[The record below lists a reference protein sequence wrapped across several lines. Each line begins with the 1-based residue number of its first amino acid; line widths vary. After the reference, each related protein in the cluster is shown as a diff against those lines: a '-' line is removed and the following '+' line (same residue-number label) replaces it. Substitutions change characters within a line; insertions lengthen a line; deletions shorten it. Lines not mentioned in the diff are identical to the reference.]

1 MLRKYLLFIGVL
13 VWVSVAGA
21 QPDLYNRYASRT
33 DIRVASV
40 TGFVLD
46 SAGTTADVT
55 LLEAVD
61 DAGWD
66 WLCKEF
72 GLIALN
78 DDQRRQ
84 LAQGWEVSMFA
95 QRDRKDPSKPAPVVD
110 ERIDVANSCYVG
122 VSYLSRTLY
131 IFCCTTEHES
141 DVVIDYLIKKM
152 RSSMKR

>member
-1 MLRKYLLFIGVL
+1 MKKYMLFIGVL
-13 VWVSVAGA
+13 FWASVVGA
-21 QPDLYNRYASRT
+21 QSDLYNRYASRT
-33 DIRVASV
+33 DVKVASV

-61 DAGWD
+61 DEGWE

-78 DDQRRQ
+78 EEQRSQ

-95 QRDRKDPSKPAPVVD
+95 QRDRKDPSKPAPVVE

-122 VSYLSRTLY
+122 VSYLSRTIY
-131 IFCCTTEHES
+131 IFCCTTEHQS

-152 RSSMKR
+152 RKPMKH

>member
-1 MLRKYLLFIGVL
+1 M
-13 VWVSVAGA
+13 
-21 QPDLYNRYASRT
+21 D
-33 DIRVASV
+33 D
-40 TGFVLD
+40 TGW
-46 SAGTTADVT
+46 
-55 LLEAVD
+55 E
-61 DAGWD
+61 

-78 DDQRRQ
+78 ADQQRQ

-95 QRDRKDPSKPAPVVD
+95 QRDRKDPSKPAPVVN

-131 IFCCTTEHES
+131 IFCCTTDHES

-152 RSSMKR
+152 RRTRRR

>member
-1 MLRKYLLFIGVL
+1 MRKYLLFIGVL
-13 VWVSVAGA
+13 FWVSAVGA
-21 QPDLYNRYASRT
+21 QSDLYNRYASRT

-61 DAGWD
+61 DTGWE

-78 DDQRRQ
+78 ADQQRQ

-95 QRDRKDPSKPAPVVD
+95 QRDRKDPSKPAPVVN

-131 IFCCTTEHES
+131 IFCCTTDHES

-152 RSSMKR
+152 SRTRRR

>member
-13 VWVSVAGA
+13 VWASVAGA

-46 SAGTTADVT
+46 SAGTQADVT

-95 QRDRKDPSKPAPVVD
+95 QRDRKDPSQPAPVTE

-131 IFCCTTEHES
+131 IFCCTTEQQA

-152 RSSMKR
+152 RNSMRR

>member
-1 MLRKYLLFIGVL
+1 MLFIGVL
-13 VWVSVAGA
+13 FWVSTVGA
-21 QPDLYNRYASRT
+21 QTDLYNKYASRT
-33 DIRVASV
+33 DIKVASV

-46 SAGTTADVT
+46 TAGTTADVT

-72 GLIALN
+72 NLIALN
-78 DDQRRQ
+78 DEQRRQ

-95 QRDRKDPSKPAPVVD
+95 QRDRKDPSKPAPVMD

-131 IFCCTTEHES
+131 IFCCTTEHQS

>member
-1 MLRKYLLFIGVL
+1 MRKILLFIGFL
-13 VWVSVAGA
+13 VWASVAGA
-21 QPDLYNRYASRT
+21 QTDLYNRYASRT
-33 DIRVASV
+33 DIKVASV

-61 DAGWD
+61 DEGWD

-78 DDQRRQ
+78 DDQQRQ
-84 LAQGWEVSMFA
+84 LAQGWEVSMFT
-95 QRDRKDPSKPAPVVD
+95 QRSRKDPTLPAPVLN

-131 IFCCTTEHES
+131 IFCCTTEHQS
-141 DVVIDYLIKKM
+141 DVVIDYLIRKM

>member
-1 MLRKYLLFIGVL
+1 MRKTLLFIGVL
-13 VWVSVAGA
+13 FWVSTVGA
-21 QPDLYNRYASRT
+21 QTDLYNKYASRT
-33 DIRVASV
+33 DIKVASV

-46 SAGTTADVT
+46 TAGTTADVT

-72 GLIALN
+72 NLIALN
-78 DDQRRQ
+78 DEQRRQ

-95 QRDRKDPSKPAPVVD
+95 QRDRKDPSKPAPVMD

-131 IFCCTTEHES
+131 IFCCTTEHQS

>member
-1 MLRKYLLFIGVL
+1 MKKYMLFIGVL
-13 VWVSVAGA
+13 FWASVVGA
-21 QPDLYNRYASRT
+21 QSDLYNRYASRT
-33 DIRVASV
+33 DVKVASV

-46 SAGTTADVT
+46 STGTTADVT

-61 DAGWD
+61 DEGWE

-78 DDQRRQ
+78 EEQRSQ

-95 QRDRKDPSKPAPVVD
+95 QRDRKDPSKPAPVVE

-122 VSYLSRTLY
+122 VSYLSRSIY
-131 IFCCTTEHES
+131 IFCCTTEHQS

-152 RSSMKR
+152 RKPMKH

>member
-1 MLRKYLLFIGVL
+1 MSLF
-13 VWVSVAGA
+13 WVSLAGA
-21 QPDLYNRYASRT
+21 QTDLYNRYASRT
-33 DIRVASV
+33 DIKVASV

-46 SAGTTADVT
+46 STGLTADVT

-61 DAGWD
+61 DKGWE

-78 DDQRRQ
+78 EEQQRQ

-95 QRDRKDPSKPAPVVD
+95 QRDRKDPTRPAPVVN
-110 ERIDVANSCYVG
+110 ERIDIANSCYVG

-131 IFCCTTEHES
+131 IFCCTTEQQS
-141 DVVIDYLIKKM
+141 DVVIEYLIRKM
-152 RSSMKR
+152 RSSANR

>member
-1 MLRKYLLFIGVL
+1 MVRKYLLFIGVL

-46 SAGTTADVT
+46 SMGTTADVT

-61 DAGWD
+61 DAGWE

-78 DDQRRQ
+78 DEQHRQ

>member
-1 MLRKYLLFIGVL
+1 MVRKYLLFIGVL

-46 SAGTTADVT
+46 SMGTTADVT

-78 DDQRRQ
+78 DDQRQQ

-131 IFCCTTEHES
+131 IFCCTTEQQS